1 MDEINLKKILN
12 RKEVAL
18 IIHEFIDE
26 TSIAITDTLGNLVL
40 GSIPG
45 PEAEKFPIETVEK
58 EVVGWITGD
67 REAIT
72 FLPTLAYIVNQEIQ
86 KKNLAKEILVKYQE
100 INLFYRLS
108 ERIASV
114 LELEVVVDL
123 VIEEARKLIKT
134 SSGAIILLDE
144 NLGILEVVSAFGSEA
159 CSSPVMPGRGIA
171 GCVFS
176 SGVAEIVNDVLS
188 DDRFIPTNNPI
199 SSIICAPLRTRDKV
213 IGIIIFS
220 SEDPVTYTGSDLKLF
235 TALAGQSAQAIEN
248 AILYAE
254 KEDYARTLEQKVEDR
269 TAELVAAQKGL
280 IQSEKLAALGQLIAG
295 VAHEINTP
303 LGAIRASISNIS
315 GDVATIVSQLPQ
327 LLQRLSPAEQVNLF
341 LLVETANYR
350 REILS
355 SREERQFRKV
365 IIKELEELPIN
376 IFQEDI
382 NILADTFVQIGI
394 TSNIA
399 LFALLLQ
406 NSDRNRIMELASS
419 LCSLISDSE
428 NITIAVERASKIVF
442 ALKTYARYDTSEN
455 KLPTNITNS
464 LDVILTLYSNLLK
477 KGVEVV
483 RKYSDIPE
491 ILCYPDELNQVWT
504 NLIYNALQ
512 SMTYQGTLELEVTAH
527 SNQVF
532 IKITDSGKGIPLEMQ
547 EKIFDPFFTTKPSGE
562 GSGLGLNIAKKII
575 DKHGGAIAVESIP
588 GRTTFTVILPNS

>member
-1 MDEINLKKILN
+1 
-12 RKEVAL
+12 
-18 IIHEFIDE
+18 
-26 TSIAITDTLGNLVL
+26 
-40 GSIPG
+40 
-45 PEAEKFPIETVEK
+45 
-58 EVVGWITGD
+58 
-67 REAIT
+67 
-72 FLPTLAYIVNQEIQ
+72 
-86 KKNLAKEILVKYQE
+86 
-100 INLFYRLS
+100 
-108 ERIASV
+108 
-114 LELEVVVDL
+114 
-123 VIEEARKLIKT
+123 
-134 SSGAIILLDE
+134 
-144 NLGILEVVSAFGSEA
+144 
-159 CSSPVMPGRGIA
+159 
-171 GCVFS
+171 
-176 SGVAEIVNDVLS
+176 
-188 DDRFIPTNNPI
+188 
-199 SSIICAPLRTRDKV
+199 
-213 IGIIIFS
+213 
-220 SEDPVTYTGSDLKLF
+220 
-235 TALAGQSAQAIEN
+235 
-248 AILYAE
+248 
-254 KEDYARTLEQKVEDR
+254 
-269 TAELVAAQKGL
+269 
-280 IQSEKLAALGQLIAG
+280 
-295 VAHEINTP
+295 
-303 LGAIRASISNIS
+303 
-315 GDVATIVSQLPQ
+315 VSQLPQ